1 MNDDMWI
8 HAGSSK
14 TTDAKDKEPVV
25 MHAPAGNMFWADD
38 QSGQNLDIQFAVNG
52 KKSPS
57 LPKEF
62 TPRAT
67 LIRNTVDETCNSL
80 ELYLNGQSHTLVE
93 RVPTEAITAPGD
105 LRAAFMT
112 CPVKSKPYK
121 PMLTVD
127 ENSDNEYLNIYKA
140 DDSLDLPESKLGET
154 YHIDDMPEPVIAAI
168 YETLS
173 NNSLIQNTVATALN
187 EGTNQYQIFDYY
199 KEKYG
204 YEAAKG
210 YLKELIAEGRFTV
223 IRVKQWGGKLGIAFK
238 GNARTRRFLTSI
250 NYGITHDKV
259 SVLKTYVEIS
269 AGNGL
274 KNTTS
279 QIFKE
284 AIPWKGG
291 NIIGFV
297 FATSFDVYDFFKK
310 DIGEQNIAE
319 FAGALGVTTLK
330 VAAASFGALGATALL
345 IAAFTTFHLTLPS
358 LLVLSFGLLATI
370 VIGYAMDYLDTKYY
384 LKDSTKA
391 FLKEA
396 FPDLTT
402 ENILNHFLSDS
413 VAKGIREQEDKIN
426 QYIGEHAMQGSG
438 IMGF

>member
-1 MNDDMWI
+1 MI
-8 HAGSSK
+8 
-14 TTDAKDKEPVV
+14 P
-25 MHAPAGNMFWADD
+25 
-38 QSGQNLDIQFAVNG
+38 
-52 KKSPS
+52 
-57 LPKEF
+57 
-62 TPRAT
+62 
-67 LIRNTVDETCNSL
+67 NTVDETCNSL
-80 ELYLNGQSHTLVE
+80 ELYLNGQRHTLVE
-93 RVPTEAITAPGD
+93 RIPTADITAPGD
-105 LRAAFMT
+105 LRAAIMT

-121 PMLTVD
+121 PLLTVD

-168 YETLS
+168 YQTLS
-173 NNSLIQNTVATALN
+173 NNSLLQNTVATTLN
-187 EGTNQYQIFDYY
+187 EGTNQYKLFDYY

-238 GNARTRRFLTSI
+238 GDARTRRFLTSV

-259 SVLKTYVEIS
+259 SVLRTYVEIS

-279 QIFKE
+279 QMFKE

-319 FAGALGVTTLK
+319 FAGALGITTLK
-330 VAAASFGALGATALL
+330 VATASFGALGLTAGLIYLL
-345 IAAFTTFHLTLPS
+345 GLGQIIIPS
-358 LLVLSFGLLATI
+358 ALVIGFGLVAT
-370 VIGYAMDYLDTKYY
+370 VSVGYLIDYGDTSAGIKE
-384 LKDSTKA
+384 KTMKV
-391 FLKEA
+391 LKEA

-402 ENILNHFLSDS
+402 GNILDYFFSDAIDKS
-413 VAKGIREQEDKIN
+413 IDYEENKIN
-426 QYIGEHAMQGSG
+426 QYIGQQAMKGSG
-438 IMGF
+438 MLGF